1 MKKLILALLLAVLN
15 AAGCNAETSN
25 AEADS
30 SEWTTVIMN
39 IGSPMMTV
47 NGEEREIDPGYGT
60 APLIRNE
67 RTMVPIRAVAESMGG
82 RVEWDN
88 ESQTISI
95 YRGDNTVELTINS
108 EKAYINGEEYI
119 LDAVP
124 VIINSRTFLPVRFV
138 SEGLGFDV
146 DWNEGQIAITA
157 QNTGDSVTEE
167 VTDEIVN
174 ETADEGNTVSET
186 EDREDNMIDINL
198 KINGRDFSAKLYDNE
213 TTRKLTENFPVTYS
227 MSELHGNEKYYY
239 MDESLPTDSET
250 PSTINKGEIML
261 YGSDCL
267 VVFYD
272 TFPNSYSYTRLG
284 YIEDTAGLE
293 DALGR
298 GGVDISFEMK

>member
-1 MKKLILALLLAVLN
+1 MKKIILALLLAALS

-30 SEWTTVIMN
+30 SERTTVIMN
-39 IGSPMMTV
+39 IDSPMMTV

-67 RTMVPIRAVAESMGG
+67 RTMVPIRAVVESMGG

-95 YRGDNTVELTINS
+95 CREDNTVELTINS

-146 DWNEGQIAITA
+146 GWNEGQITITA

-167 VTDEIVN
+167 VTDETVN
-174 ETADEGNTVSET
+174 ETTDEENAVSET

-198 KINGRDFSAKLYDNE
+198 KINGKDFSAKLYDNNA
-213 TTRKLTENFPVTYS
+213 TRKLTESFPVTYN

-267 VVFYD
+267 VVFYA

-293 DALGR
+293 NALGG
-298 GGVDISFEMK
+298 GGVDISFEIK

>member
-1 MKKLILALLLAVLN
+1 MKKLILALLIAVLN

-30 SEWTTVIMN
+30 NERTTVIMN
-39 IGSPMMTV
+39 IGSPRMTV

-67 RTMVPIRAVAESMGG
+67 RTMVPIRAVVESMGG
-82 RVEWDN
+82 SVEWDN

-95 YRGDNTVELTINS
+95 YRNDNTVELTINS
-108 EKAYINGEEYI
+108 EKAYVNGEEYI

-138 SEGLGFDV
+138 SEGLEFDV
-146 DWNEGQIAITA
+146 GWNEGQITITA

-167 VTDEIVN
+167 ATDETVN
-174 ETADEGNTVSET
+174 ETADGENAVSET

-198 KINGRDFSAKLYDNE
+198 KINGKDFSAKLYDNE
-213 TTRKLTENFPVTYS
+213 ATRRLRENFPVTYN

-293 DALGR
+293 NALGR
-298 GGVDISFEMK
+298 SSVDISFEMK

>member
-1 MKKLILALLLAVLN
+1 MKKLILALFIAVFN
-15 AAGCNAETSN
+15 VAGCNAETSN
-25 AEADS
+25 AEEDG
-30 SEWTTVIMN
+30 SEWTTVIMD
-39 IGSPMMTV
+39 IGSPIMIV

-124 VIINSRTFLPVRFV
+124 VIINSRTFLPVRFI

-146 DWNEGQIAITA
+146 GWNEGQITITA
-157 QNTGDSVTEE
+157 QNTGDLVTEE
-167 VTDEIVN
+167 ITD
-174 ETADEGNTVSET
+174 ETADEENTVSET
-186 EDREDNMIDINL
+186 EDQENNMIDINL
-198 KINGRDFSAKLYDNE
+198 KINGKDFSAKLYDNE
-213 TTRKLTENFPVTYS
+213 ATRKLRENFPVTYS
-227 MSELHGNEKYYY
+227 MSELNGNEKYYY

-250 PSTINKGEIML
+250 PSIINKGEIML

-267 VVFYD
+267 VMFYD

-284 YIEDTAGLE
+284 YIEDTRKLAE
-293 DALGR
+293 ALGK
-298 GGVDISFEMK
+298 GSAIVTFER

>member
-1 MKKLILALLLAVLN
+1 MKKLILALILAVFN

-39 IGSPMMTV
+39 IGSPRMTV
-47 NGEEREIDPGYGT
+47 NGGEREIDPGYGT

-67 RTMVPIRAVAESMGG
+67 RTIVPIRAVAESMGG

-108 EKAYINGEEYI
+108 EKAYVNGEEYI

-146 DWNEGQIAITA
+146 GWNEGQITITA

-167 VTDEIVN
+167 ATNETVN
-174 ETADEGNTVSET
+174 ETADEENTVSET

-198 KINGRDFSAKLYDNE
+198 KINGKDFSAKLYDNNA
-213 TTRKLTENFPVTYS
+213 TRKLTENFPVTYN

-293 DALGR
+293 NALGR
-298 GGVDISFEMK
+298 SSVDISFEMK